1 MAKIAARNARIL
13 FDNRNLSPDVNQAT
27 LTITAEAPEV
37 TSFVDT
43 YRVRMQDSMKDYE
56 FSCDGFYN
64 TSASTMDEIMSNG
77 LAGSG
82 LAGIYFNGLGG
93 SNVGR
98 EFNSILTSYDQKFA
112 LADAAA
118 VSFKLSGSSSLY
130 SMKSLAGSSLNAQL
144 EPVVS
149 GTGAS
154 TLGSVDVTGKAD
166 TSGSSYI
173 SLRVFGLTGTNPTFT
188 IDVEYSGGDSSFTS
202 ACTVTALTPA
212 TIHANSASLF
222 KISSASRYRRATV
235 TLGGTSPCAT
245 FMIASG
251 SIIA

>member
-64 TSASTMDEIMSNG
+64 TSASTMDEIMSNA

-82 LAGIYFNGLGG
+82 LAGIYFNGLGAC
-93 SNVGR
+93 NVGR
-98 EFNSILTSYDQKFA
+98 EFNSILSSYDQKFA

-144 EPVVS
+144 TPKVS
-149 GTGAS
+149 GVGSSTFGGVDLKGA
-154 TLGSVDVTGKAD
+154 AD

-173 SLRVFGLTGTNPTFT
+173 SLRVFDLSGTTPTFSAS
-188 IDVEYSGGDSSFTS
+188 VEYSGNDT
-202 ACTVTALTPA
+202 TYTTAASVLLVAPSN
-212 TIHANSASLF
+212 IGANSASLW
-222 KISSASRYRRATV
+222 KIEGASRYARV
-235 TLGGTSPCAT
+235 IITLGGTSPCAT
-245 FMIASG
+245 FMVAAG
-251 SIIA
+251 SIIR